1 MPVHLVPPFEHGS
14 LCGAEVPCTDPGA
27 LYARQGTAVT
37 GVVSAGGLG
46 RVTKLYGRWGEV
58 EEAEKE
64 EVAEIR
70 VDLSLIH
77 I

>member
-1 MPVHLVPPFEHGS
+1 
-14 LCGAEVPCTDPGA
+14 
-27 LYARQGTAVT
+27 VT

-64 EVAEIR
+64 EVAEIG
-70 VDLSLIH
+70 VDRGFEAAGGRTFGAGH
-77 I
+77 TAKGVE